1 MGNEA
6 KCTVV
11 SGGKRMNG
19 KALLETA
26 ELIFRS
32 DALKLKIPF
41 AEMKTVKVADGELRV
56 DAPEGKYAFV
66 LGSIAEKWAQKILH
80 PKSRLEKI
88 GVKEGMKA
96 TVIGKIEEGFE
107 RELAAAGASVIAG
120 TIAKDT
126 DCIFLSA
133 ETVKE
138 LERAK
143 NIAKVMREAV
153 ALWIVYPKG
162 RKEIAEND
170 VLRLGR
176 AAGLKDIKVVG
187 FSATHTALKFVI
199 PVEKR

>member
-1 MGNEA
+1 
-6 KCTVV
+6 
-11 SGGKRMNG
+11 
-19 KALLETA
+19 
-26 ELIFRS
+26 
-32 DALKLKIPF
+32 
-41 AEMKTVKVADGELRV
+41 
-56 DAPEGKYAFV
+56 
-66 LGSIAEKWAQKILH
+66 
-80 PKSRLEKI
+80 
-88 GVKEGMKA
+88 
-96 TVIGKIEEGFE
+96 
-107 RELAAAGASVIAG
+107 
-120 TIAKDT
+120 T

-143 NIAKVMREAV
+143 NIAKVMRGAV

-162 RKEIAEND
+162 RKEITEND

>member
-11 SGGKRMNG
+11 SGGKRVAG
-19 KALLETA
+19 KALLETT

-41 AEMKTVKVADGELRV
+41 AAMKSVKAADGELRV
-56 DAPEGKYAFV
+56 EAREGKYAFV
-66 LGSIAEKWAQKILH
+66 LGPAAEKWAQKILH
-80 PKSRLEKI
+80 PKSRLEKL
-88 GVKEGMKA
+88 GVEEGMK
-96 TVIGKIEEGFE
+96 VIFIGKIEEGFE
-107 RELAAAGASVIAG
+107 KELTRAGASVVAG

-133 ETVKE
+133 ETIKE

-143 NIAKVMREAV
+143 NIAKVMRGAM

-162 RKEIAEND
+162 RKEITEND
-170 VLRLGR
+170 VLRTGR
-176 AAGLKDIKVVG
+176 AAGLKDVKVVG
-187 FSATHTALKFVI
+187 FSATHTALKFVV